1 MDFNSQSALL
11 LLLII
16 AIGAIASISY
26 FKQNANSQPKNL
38 TISISLLLLFVPPF
52 ALIYLAFSQLSAQPE
67 RQNQQVDPSRSTI
80 EMPAQQPVIEI
91 KRAQLVLVK

>member
-26 FKQNANSQPKNL
+26 FKQNANFQPKSL
-38 TISISLLLLFVPPF
+38 TISISLLLLVVPPF
-52 ALIYLAFSQLSAQPE
+52 ALIYLAFSQLSSQPE
-67 RQNQQVDPSRSTI
+67 QQNQQADQPAI
-80 EMPAQQPVIEI
+80 EMPAQQPVIEM